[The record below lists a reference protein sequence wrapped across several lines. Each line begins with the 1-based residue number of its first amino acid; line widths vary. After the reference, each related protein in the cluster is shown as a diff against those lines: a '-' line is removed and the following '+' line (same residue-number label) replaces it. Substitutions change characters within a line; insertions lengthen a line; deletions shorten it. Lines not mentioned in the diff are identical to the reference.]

1 LAWREQQLNSRATKT
16 HSWFTRA
23 VAYLD
28 AVEISPGRYAYRDGA
43 TRRYYV
49 VTGSQ
54 LERLGRYIEA
64 QIKQRATSGKL
75 PFAGG
80 FAQWGA
86 DTIPFDMPA
95 WWTPA
100 VGLDAFAAYPWR
112 GDQIAKREKAENL
125 MRWVNERWDEPTT
138 VLVARLKLP
147 RDYHHCVLVDSI
159 RYDGRESARK
169 AALTLAQEVADTFA
183 FDGVDEQKA

>member
-1 LAWREQQLNSRATKT
+1 
-16 HSWFTRA
+16 

-64 QIKQRATSGKL
+64 QISQRASSRKV
-75 PFAGG
+75 PCAGG
-80 FAQWGA
+80 YSEWST
-86 DTIPFDMPA
+86 DTVAFDMPA

-100 VGLDAFAAYPWR
+100 VGLEVLAAHPWR
-112 GDQIAKREKAENL
+112 SDHIAKREKAESL
-125 MRWVNERWDEPTT
+125 MRWVNEHRYEPTT
-138 VLVARLKLP
+138 VLVERLKLP
-147 RDYHHCVLVDSI
+147 RDFHHCVMIDTI
-159 RYDGRESARK
+159 RYDGEESARDT
-169 AALTLAQEVADTFA
+169 ALTLAHEIPDTFSFERDSNSA
-183 FDGVDEQKA
+183 KKKA